1 MGKINLFWPAGH
13 GQIYPLLTKLEQE
26 GLITFERVEQT
37 EKPDKKVYTLMD
49 KGGDALKMWLTSPT
63 AEPSIRDELMLK
75 SFCIHLLDP
84 LEAKGIFMDRIQLYE
99 KKLKIYENR
108 LKELEKIKPI
118 AFGSPNFGIYILLN
132 NGIMGAEMRIKW
144 CNWVLS
150 ILP

>member
-1 MGKINLFWPAGH
+1 
-13 GQIYPLLTKLEQE
+13 
-26 GLITFERVEQT
+26 
-37 EKPDKKVYTLMD
+37 MD